1 MSDEPKSA
9 FKRLVDQ
16 LVNDLSEDIA
26 GERVLKYIVKELHKS
41 RDLSSILKDPYVKNR
56 ISDERAEELISS
68 PEIIS
73 AVEEGLK
80 AVFKEAEF

>member
-1 MSDEPKSA
+1 MSEEPKSA

-16 LVNDLSEDIA
+16 LVSDLSEDIA
-26 GERVLKYIVKELHKS
+26 GERVLKYIVKELHKK
-41 RDLSSILKDPYVKNR
+41 RDLSDILKDPYVKNR
-56 ISDERAEELISS
+56 ISDERAEELVSS

-80 AVFKEAEF
+80 AAFKETEF